1 MNWDDSIFIF
11 ADISDTIQETGALR
25 LRRVLSNI
33 KMNRYVNYK
42 TNVKAYLP
50 VQNEVILQN
59 PVYGTSRVWWMS
71 SSILCQVVE
80 SAASRGFHCSEFQY
94 IRTFSVRDLGVENQ
108 TRGLNFESL
117 VNIFKNGCYWY
128 IMPLILTSFELIPV
142 VWV

>member
-11 ADISDTIQETGALR
+11 ADISDTIQEPGALG
-25 LRRVLSNI
+25 LRVLSNI

-42 TNVKAYLP
+42 TYKS
-50 VQNEVILQN
+50 I
-59 PVYGTSRVWWMS
+59 S
-71 SSILCQVVE
+71 SSVKLGNFKIQYMEPGESGGYQAPLCAVCSVE
-80 SAASRGFHCSEFQY
+80 SASSLGIHCREFQY
-94 IRTFSVRDLGVENQ
+94 LRTFSVRDLGVENQ

-128 IMPLILTSFELIPV
+128 RMPLILTSFELIPV